1 MKKTITILIA
11 AAVALSL
18 SSCRKIEDK
27 PVSGNGTLS
36 FAGLDVKVDETLVTK
51 ASAASGNSMIY
62 VRNTSGTTVYES
74 TYADVKGSGGK
85 ISLPAGNYVLEA
97 RSTDSEVPAAAF
109 EQPIYGVQKDFSIT
123 AGETTTI
130 GSLVC
135 TLLQVKA
142 TVSYDD
148 AFLQTV
154 TGAGKTTVKVDPA
167 APLDFPLEYSGG
179 NATYTKQAGYFA
191 VAKGGNATMNIVFSG
206 SISGKSQKMVA
217 NLTGVEPRQWRQIR
231 FVKKTDEEGNATFAV
246 EINSFIDDEELTV
259 PLTVEQE
266 APIGEDPDAPVGDGG
281 ITMTFAEGCPYTD
294 LGNIVVPSGETGMDL
309 RVLITVPNGVRKF
322 VVQMASTSE
331 SFISAVALAGGTT
344 LDLINPKEE
353 QGIVFQIVPF
363 PHGSALSGQTSLL
376 FDLSSAQGPIN
387 AFPGR
392 HTFTM
397 EVTDMKGCRA
407 SIPVTLVVESH

>member
-27 PVSGNGTLS
+27 PVSGNGILS

-62 VRNTSGTTVYES
+62 VKNTSGTTVFES
-74 TYADVKGSGGK
+74 TYAGVKENGGK

-97 RSTDSEVPAAAF
+97 RSSDMEVPAAIF
-109 EQPIYGVQKDFSIT
+109 EQPIYGTQKDFSIT
-123 AGETTTI
+123 AGETTTL

-148 AFLQTV
+148 AFLETV
-154 TGAGKTTVKVDPA
+154 TGPGKATVKVDPS

-179 NATYTKQAGYFA
+179 TPSYTKQAGYFA

-217 NLTGVEPRQWRQIR
+217 NLTNVEARQWRQIR

-246 EINSFIDDEELTV
+246 EINSFIDDEEISV

-266 APIGEDPDAPVGDGG
+266 APIGTDPDAPVGDGG

-294 LGNIVVPSGETGMDL
+294 LGNIVVPAGETGMDL
-309 RVLITVPNGVRKF
+309 RVLISVPNGVKKF

-353 QGIVFQIVPF
+353 QDIVFQIVPF
-363 PHGSALSGQTSLL
+363 PHGSSLAGQTNLL

-387 AFPGR
+387 AFPGK

-397 EVTDMKGCRA
+397 EMTDMKGCRA